1 MARLLQ
7 NYVRGLSPRSRSNRL
22 LGAASELPAS
32 EFPRALAANGR
43 DTLTLLMTS
52 TIAARERSAARPV
65 ALSCAERV
73 GEFGMS
79 IADDRRHLGAGSAML
94 QEIER
99 KAAADG
105 IELLFGDRSPTN
117 AGMIGLARPRLPP
130 RTGARTTPRANSE
143 ALGRRCPD
151 LPCQKWSEIARG
163 AE

>member
-1 MARLLQ
+1 MASTITL
-7 NYVRGLSPRSRSNRL
+7 
-22 LGAASELPAS
+22 
-32 EFPRALAANGR
+32 ANGR
-43 DTLTLLMTS
+43 RRGS
-52 TIAARERSAARPV
+52 V
-65 ALSCAERV
+65 ALSCADRI

-79 IADDRRHLGAGSAML
+79 IADDWRHLGAGSAML

-117 AGMIGLARPRLPP
+117 AGMIGLARPWHPP

-163 AE
+163 AELGMA

>member
-1 MARLLQ
+1 
-7 NYVRGLSPRSRSNRL
+7 
-22 LGAASELPAS
+22 
-32 EFPRALAANGR
+32 
-43 DTLTLLMTS
+43 
-52 TIAARERSAARPV
+52 
-65 ALSCAERV
+65 
-73 GEFGMS
+73 MS

-117 AGMIGLARPRLPP
+117 AGMIGLARPRLSP
-130 RTGARTTPRANSE
+130 RTGAGTTPRANSE

-163 AE
+163 AELGMD